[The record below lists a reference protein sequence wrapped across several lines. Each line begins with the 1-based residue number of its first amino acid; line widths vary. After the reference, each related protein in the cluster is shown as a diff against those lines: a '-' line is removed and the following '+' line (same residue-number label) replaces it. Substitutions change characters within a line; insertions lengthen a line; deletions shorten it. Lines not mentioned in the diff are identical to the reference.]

1 MEIFITVLVIAV
13 VWFYIWGFVN
23 VITNKAVEQTPKILW
38 IISFLLFG
46 ILGTIVYYF
55 ARPSE
60 TPVEDDK

>member
-23 VITNKAVEQTPKILW
+23 VITNKAVEQTPKVLW

-46 ILGTIVYYF
+46 ILGTAVYYL
-55 ARPSE
+55 ARPIE
-60 TPVEDDK
+60 PPVA